1 MKKLC
6 YVISQGRDANG
17 LAIKFKKYLDILE
30 HRSRFSRFIR
40 SKFSFFFMGD
50 FDLCAFCR

>member
-17 LAIKFKKYLDILE
+17 LATKFKKYLDILE
-30 HRSRFSRFIR
+30 HRSSPQILQIHLF
-40 SKFSFFFMGD
+40 
-50 FDLCAFCR
+50 